1 MHDDPTQRYSAA
13 ACAALFVRLFPHGG
27 AGQDILTDIAPAG
40 WAYSPLLAIFHP
52 SLEQVYQEAVQL
64 QRNMQLL
71 AHYLPHRPLAPA
83 PTFQEIAATF
93 QPTPIDTV
101 SEVRELVGTCLWDI
115 FSHNHAVI
123 GPEGR
128 LVDIGSFRGA
138 SRFIATWLNRQTS
151 ENTYDYVD
159 FYMGSIWIAQ
169 RADLTP
175 VYEMIF
181 RRLKA
186 CHHRWR
192 YTAPEDD
199 VDALAPSPAAMRT
212 PVTAGDTA
220 YLARPPATVQAYRN
234 VYGQWP
240 EGWPPIDTAPET

>member
-151 ENTYDYVD
+151 ENTVASKPVTIAGVIQLPRTTSMRSHLHLRLCARRSLPGTLPTWRGRQLRSRRIETS
-159 FYMGSIWIAQ
+159 MGSGQ
-169 RADLTP
+169 
-175 VYEMIF
+175 
-181 RRLKA
+181 KA
-186 CHHRWR
+186 GH
-192 YTAPEDD
+192 P
-199 VDALAPSPAAMRT
+199 
-212 PVTAGDTA
+212 
-220 YLARPPATVQAYRN
+220 
-234 VYGQWP
+234 
-240 EGWPPIDTAPET
+240 